1 MDPEPVP
8 ARARRLRNPL
18 RRLAVAGIAGVAWL
32 ALSAT
37 TATADDAAGSP
48 SLPAG
53 TGDVATLSS
62 VPNDKLGPTQA
73 PTTTGLGDLA
83 PEALAPENHVW
94 AVHAVPEPGVPV
106 PDPTPSATDPSLS
119 AQAPVPA
126 VPEPGLPVPDPTP
139 PAAGPAAPVPASAAP
154 VPEPTPTAADPAAPV
169 PAAPVPEPTPPAADP
184 GAPVPDPGVALPVVT
199 PVGPLPGSTVPM
211 PDSPC
216 PGSVAAPAGSTVTA
230 PEDAGSPTAAG
241 TVNEA
246 KTVLQPLASHP
257 QAKSRLGYLRS
268 ASFPPPGSAANVTS
282 GNPLRAGVPG
292 SGAADPAAPSA
303 ADGGG
308 APAPS
313 GPVGPSP
320 WHEGTGLPAPNALP
334 GAPGSG
340 SGGGHSPTSP
350 AGTAAGIPSLYFY
363 LPTMDAD
370 PIRGPLQHEYSAVC
384 ADLGSSPD

>member
-53 TGDVATLSS
+53 AGDVATLSS
-62 VPNDKLGPTQA
+62 VPDDKLGATQA

-83 PEALAPENHVW
+83 PENHVW
-94 AVHAVPEPGVPV
+94 AADAVPEPTLPATDPGLSAQAPVPAVPEPGVPV
-106 PDPTPSATDPSLS
+106 PDPTPPAADPG
-119 AQAPVPA
+119 A
-126 VPEPGLPVPDPTP
+126 PVPDPTP
-139 PAAGPAAPVPASAAP
+139 S
-154 VPEPTPTAADPAAPV
+154 AADPTPPALD

-184 GAPVPDPGVALPVVT
+184 AAPVPEPTPPAADPAAPVPDPGVALPVVT

-211 PDSPC
+211 PDPPC
-216 PGSVAAPAGSTVTA
+216 PGSVGAPAGSTVAA

-241 TVNEA
+241 IVNEA
-246 KTVLQPLASHP
+246 VLQPLASHP
-257 QAKSRLGYLRS
+257 QAKSRLGYLGS

-282 GNPLRAGVPG
+282 GKPLRGGVPG

-303 ADGGG
+303 PDGGG

-340 SGGGHSPTSP
+340 SGSGHSPTSP
-350 AGTAAGIPSLYFY
+350 AGTAAWIPSLYFY